1 MYRWTV
7 VQHELIPELEQRCG
21 VMTPKLERLIHVLDW
36 VRIEEFIISPY
47 GATGR
52 PRHERSW
59 LANAFV
65 AKAVLNLP
73 NTAALYCCPSA
84 CDCYVIFQLAGCAA
98 LFSLTTL

>member
-1 MYRWTV
+1 MTNDTTTSSTKHKIMYRWTV

-52 PRHERSW
+52 PR
-59 LANAFV
+59 
-65 AKAVLNLP
+65 
-73 NTAALYCCPSA
+73 
-84 CDCYVIFQLAGCAA
+84 
-98 LFSLTTL
+98 LF